1 MAQQKKRSLMNWF
14 LVIGLTEL
22 AIVFLVVPYAMIL
35 SQGAAERTMNVKW
48 LGEKTEQVV
57 KTTADTWYTDL
68 FIDTGIYEA
77 VEEFLVTGWTGDRDR
92 NLKLDDRGVGE
103 LAEARLSAAWAAI
116 YLTLYRLAGFALW
129 GPYVVPFLVPALVDG
144 VMERERRKWMFTY
157 ASPMLHNAGASIMGW
172 TLAVG
177 TLLLVLPFAMPPV
190 YQPVLLAG
198 FAVSMWIVAANIQKR
213 M

>member
-68 FIDTGIYEA
+68 FIDTG
-77 VEEFLVTGWTGDRDR
+77 
-92 NLKLDDRGVGE
+92 
-103 LAEARLSAAWAAI
+103 
-116 YLTLYRLAGFALW
+116 
-129 GPYVVPFLVPALVDG
+129 
-144 VMERERRKWMFTY
+144 
-157 ASPMLHNAGASIMGW
+157 
-172 TLAVG
+172 
-177 TLLLVLPFAMPPV
+177 
-190 YQPVLLAG
+190 
-198 FAVSMWIVAANIQKR
+198 
-213 M
+213 